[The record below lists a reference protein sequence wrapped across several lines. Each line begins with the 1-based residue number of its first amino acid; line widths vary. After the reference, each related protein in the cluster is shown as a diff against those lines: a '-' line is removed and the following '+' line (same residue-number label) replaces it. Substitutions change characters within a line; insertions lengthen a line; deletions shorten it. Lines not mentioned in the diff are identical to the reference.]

1 MGGSYIATVFD
12 VPIGFQGASHYGAN
26 SKTTQKH
33 PFFTIFG
40 GLETVDFVDFGVS
53 EGPKRG
59 SISPKGGDSIHIPD
73 DGLSYIDGPEPKGE
87 LTRQAV
93 DSRYH

>member
-40 GLETVDFVDFGVS
+40 GLETVDFVDFRVFRRPYFLPR
-53 EGPKRG
+53 EGIF
-59 SISPKGGDSIHIPD
+59 SHIPD
-73 DGLSYIDGPEPKGE
+73 DGLSYIDGPEAEG
-87 LTRQAV
+87 
-93 DSRYH
+93 